1 MSGPTI
7 KQAYQANLLLIDQRP
22 CPNQHYL
29 CPSNKMIHQEAEKNS
44 RSCIAL
50 GSAILL
56 FAAATVGFYYNSSF
70 ETLLDRSM
78 LHQCN
83 GPARGIKLTPDR
95 PHYVAAIVNPRIFY
109 IPTPTAELN
118 NFCSCEV
125 ECETGFIDL
134 YMTDHEGF
142 WTFPDFINNWVPEE
156 EYECIS
162 SNKGNAK
169 ETCQIRGV
177 GDEWYCYIM
186 IKAKVPASRCA
197 IECSYVVI

>member
-1 MSGPTI
+1 MT
-7 KQAYQANLLLIDQRP
+7 LLATD
-22 CPNQHYL
+22 
-29 CPSNKMIHQEAEKNS
+29 KNS
-44 RSCIAL
+44 HSWMAL

-56 FAAATVGFYYNSSF
+56 FSAATVGFYHTSSF
-70 ETLLDRSM
+70 ETLLDRSL

-118 NFCSCEV
+118 SFCSCEV

-162 SNKGNAK
+162 SNKGNSK

-197 IECSYVVI
+197 IECSYVV